1 MCVGCR
7 TVPSRCMVFIL
18 CEGKPFYRAATV
30 SLEFFVRLK
39 RPPELA
45 ICSCN
50 DTNYVEFILR
60 CAKRLAQEFGIL
72 FRRELS
78 ANGQRWPR
86 KGCIIRRYYAMLQC
100 AAKISWLC
108 VANTSTM
115 EDFLC
120 QRIRCWLLSSVCI
133 GALRY
138 PLLKQQKC
146 EFTAMKVGCVCVCQ
160 EDKCVFSSD
169 ARFYSHQMAL
179 L

>member
-50 DTNYVEFILR
+50 DTNYV
-60 CAKRLAQEFGIL
+60 
-72 FRRELS
+72 ELS